1 MARLFKGKLAN
12 KIIENLLVFL
22 IKLIYLTCK
31 KEFIG
36 NQPKSKPV
44 VALFWHE
51 KLVFMPF
58 IFDSCWQGR
67 KANVMISDHKD
78 GQMISDIIK
87 HFGIGSIRGSSS
99 KGALKVF
106 LSAIKSINNG
116 VDVVITP
123 DGPRGPRHSISDGSV
138 TIAQKTGVN
147 VVVLS
152 YKASKF
158 WQFNSWDKMIL
169 PKPFSK
175 LTYYIS
181 SEFSLEG
188 LNIQEAKNLIV
199 KKFDE
204 VDSII

>member
-51 KLVFMPF
+51 KLAFMPF
-58 IFDSCWQGR
+58 IFSSCWQGR
-67 KANVMISDHKD
+67 EANVMISDHKD

-123 DGPRGPRHSISDGSV
+123 DGPRGPRRSISDGSV

>member
-1 MARLFKGKLAN
+1 MARLFKGKLVN

-51 KLVFMPF
+51 KLAFMPF
-58 IFDSCWQGR
+58 IFSSCWQGR
-67 KANVMISDHKD
+67 EANVMISDHKD

>member
-51 KLVFMPF
+51 KLAFMPF

-67 KANVMISDHKD
+67 EANVMISDHKD

>member
-51 KLVFMPF
+51 KLAFMPF
-58 IFDSCWQGR
+58 IFSSCWQGR
-67 KANVMISDHKD
+67 EANVMISDHKD

-106 LSAIKSINNG
+106 LSAIKSINYG

>member
-1 MARLFKGKLAN
+1 MGKNRKDGKLV
-12 KIIENLLVFL
+12 IE
-22 IKLIYLTCK
+22 
-31 KEFIG
+31 KEPLHAI
-36 NQPKSKPV
+36 
-44 VALFWHE
+44 
-51 KLVFMPF
+51 MPF

>member
-51 KLVFMPF
+51 KLAFMPF
-58 IFDSCWQGR
+58 IFSSCWQGR
-67 KANVMISDHKD
+67 EANVMISDHKD

-106 LSAIKSINNG
+106 LSAIKSINKG

-123 DGPRGPRHSISDGSV
+123 DGPRGPRRSISDGSV

>member
-51 KLVFMPF
+51 KLAFMPF
-58 IFDSCWQGR
+58 IFSSCWQGR
-67 KANVMISDHKD
+67 EANVMISDHKD

>member
-1 MARLFKGKLAN
+1 MKADGAEVIIFYMHWGDEYELEPNEIQIKIAKFLA
-12 KIIENLLVFL
+12 
-22 IKLIYLTCK
+22 
-31 KEFIG
+31 
-36 NQPKSKPV
+36 
-44 VALFWHE
+44 
-51 KLVFMPF
+51 
-58 IFDSCWQGR
+58 
-67 KANVMISDHKD
+67 
-78 GQMISDIIK
+78 
-87 HFGIGSIRGSSS
+87 
-99 KGALKVF
+99 
-106 LSAIKSINNG
+106 NNG

-123 DGPRGPRHSISDGSV
+123 DGPRGPRRSISDGSV

-181 SEFSLEG
+181 GEFSLEG